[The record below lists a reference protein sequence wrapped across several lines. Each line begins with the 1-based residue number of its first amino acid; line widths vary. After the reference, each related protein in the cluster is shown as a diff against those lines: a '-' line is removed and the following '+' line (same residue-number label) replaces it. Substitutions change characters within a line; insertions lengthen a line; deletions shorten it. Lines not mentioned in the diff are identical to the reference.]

1 MITTPTA
8 GRVVI
13 VHEAPKTGGV
23 GGELSAV
30 LAEEAI
36 DVLEAPVMRVCGY
49 DTPFPYSLEGAYMPS
64 VERLL
69 EAVDASMAY

>member
-1 MITTPTA
+1 
-8 GRVVI
+8 VVI

-36 DVLEAPVMRVCGY
+36 DLLEAPVMRVCGL
-49 DTPFPYSLEGAYMPS
+49 DTPFPYSLEGSYMPS
-64 VERLL
+64 VEKLL